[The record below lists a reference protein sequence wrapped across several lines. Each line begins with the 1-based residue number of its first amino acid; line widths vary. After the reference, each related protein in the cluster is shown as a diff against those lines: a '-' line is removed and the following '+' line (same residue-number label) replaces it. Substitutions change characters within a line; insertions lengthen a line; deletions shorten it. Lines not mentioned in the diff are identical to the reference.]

1 MAASAALAVPAEREP
16 IAAPVALAAAVVLG
30 RAARV
35 VLVLQVSAARA
46 AVVAPAALASMRAAS
61 PMAPLVVMRAR
72 VAVVARVEPLAR
84 RARTPHRLSV
94 VLAGPVGTPELLVLA
109 LRVLAA

>member
-1 MAASAALAVPAEREP
+1 MRASAALVAV
-16 IAAPVALAAAVVLG
+16 AAQAALAGMRAVSPMAQL
-30 RAARV
+30 V
-35 VLVLQVSAARA
+35 VMPAQ
-46 AVVAPAALASMRAAS
+46 VAPAAW
-61 PMAPLVVMRAR
+61 
-72 VAVVARVEPLAR
+72 VEPLAR